1 MQVIFVSYSQMK
13 ANPSAWLHQVVKY
26 RAKVVFFYQ
35 TGQPWYYC
43 ISFKIAICK
52 SRDLHWSLIAATEE
66 CAKWELN
73 SLRAIVVADGAN
85 PWSVLLLTNL
95 SNISF
100 SSLFEH
106 FVHR

>member
-1 MQVIFVSYSQMK
+1 MAS
-13 ANPSAWLHQVVKY
+13 PSGQIS
-26 RAKVVFFYQ
+26 REGSFFYQ